1 MRNTKNDMSFWS
13 IPFTARKIFF
23 GIVTCAIVTVSC
35 KHEPIRL
42 PVVMYE
48 DAVTDYDGN
57 SYDAVVIGDQLWMA
71 SNLKSTH
78 YADGTPIPAGS
89 ESDISDTL
97 PYRYAP
103 GGIEENV
110 EAMGRLYNW
119 AAVMHGSRHSN
130 DAPSG
135 VQGICPDGWHVPSN
149 LEWKQMR
156 DYVTSKSEYLCNGYY
171 IAPSLASNTGWAYG
185 QACKPG
191 NNLSQN
197 NATGFSA
204 MPVGFYQLASRFWT
218 YGLGGAGCTNGDWFW
233 CSTEKSADKAY
244 YQSINN
250 DNTNFISGEVSKDVG
265 FSVRCVMNA
274 ETDSVDY
281 TIDEKSCPGTATV
294 TDIDGNTY
302 GTVQLG
308 EQCWMRS
315 NLRATHYADGTAVSA
330 GNMNFSKTEPY
341 YYDFSGLGS
350 DGTSQFFP
358 LSKRGYLYNWPAAMH
373 GAASSNTNPRQVQG
387 ICPDGWHVPSNT
399 EWRQLTDNIQ
409 NNEYYMEYSL
419 SIGKALA
426 AMSGWDSSRV
436 YHSVGNDQ
444 RRNDAT
450 GFCAIPAGYFVF
462 GSYSDIGQFAYFW
475 TTMRSSLHFGAGRA
489 IGYNTTEA
497 AACESSLY
505 YGLSVRC
512 VKD

>member
-1 MRNTKNDMSFWS
+1 MRNTKNNMSFWS

-78 YADGTPIPAGS
+78 YADGTPIPAGN

-135 VQGICPDGWHVPSN
+135 
-149 LEWKQMR
+149 
-156 DYVTSKSEYLCNGYY
+156 
-171 IAPSLASNTGWAYG
+171 
-185 QACKPG
+185 
-191 NNLSQN
+191 
-197 NATGFSA
+197 
-204 MPVGFYQLASRFWT
+204 
-218 YGLGGAGCTNGDWFW
+218 
-233 CSTEKSADKAY
+233 
-244 YQSINN
+244 
-250 DNTNFISGEVSKDVG
+250 
-265 FSVRCVMNA
+265 
-274 ETDSVDY
+274 
-281 TIDEKSCPGTATV
+281 
-294 TDIDGNTY
+294 
-302 GTVQLG
+302 
-308 EQCWMRS
+308 
-315 NLRATHYADGTAVSA
+315 
-330 GNMNFSKTEPY
+330 
-341 YYDFSGLGS
+341 
-350 DGTSQFFP
+350 
-358 LSKRGYLYNWPAAMH
+358 
-373 GAASSNTNPRQVQG
+373 VQG